1 MSYGAELGHLWR
13 SRGFRRL
20 TWVRVLS
27 QGGDGAFQVG
37 IATAFFFDP
46 TSAST
51 PRDIA
56 VGFAVLLAPFTLIGP
71 FVGPMIDRWHRQ
83 RIVLVGNLIRLGLVA
98 AIGAS
103 IAVQAPKPLLYF
115 LALATLS
122 INRFLLAALT
132 AGIPQVVE
140 PEDLLTANA
149 IMPTMGTIA
158 AAIGAAIGGVVT
170 FIVPGVSDDKLAI
183 LALGAAA
190 VAFGTSSW
198 TATSL
203 DRRALGPVKTIDG
216 RELAA
221 EAVDLLKELR
231 AGFAHLRERVTPFHA
246 LAVMAAARLL
256 YGLMF
261 VAAILISRHIL
272 STPGSA
278 GSSIKHFTMVL
289 GFAAI
294 GFGLAAVV
302 TPAFSYRID
311 RHQWIVACLLLG
323 AVGQTLLAISSSSW
337 ALLSAAVI
345 VSFSVQGGKIA
356 VDTIVQRDTDDE
368 FRGRAFAL
376 YDVAYNTAFIS
387 AAVVGA
393 LVLPPNG
400 YSHAVMAVLAAAY
413 VATAWAYALA
423 PRTVQSGPR
432 AGSASG
438 SPDRAASD

>member
-1 MSYGAELGHLWR
+1 MTFLKDLGHLWR
-13 SRGFRRL
+13 SRGFRLL

-46 TSAST
+46 TSATT
-51 PRDIA
+51 PVDIA
-56 VGFAVLLAPFTLIGP
+56 AGFAVLLAPFTLVGP

-83 RIVLVGNLIRLGLVA
+83 RIVLVGNLIRLALVG

-103 IAVQAPKPLLYF
+103 IILDAPKPLLYF

-132 AGIPQVVE
+132 AGIPQVVDE
-140 PEDLLTANA
+140 DDLLTANA

-170 FIVPGVSDDKLAI
+170 VFAPGVSDNRLAI

-198 TATSL
+198 TATAL
-203 DRRALGPVKTIDG
+203 GKRALGPVARIDG
-216 RELAA
+216 KELAA
-221 EAVDLLKELR
+221 EAIHLLKELR
-231 AGFAHLRERVTPFHA
+231 AGYRHLRDRVTPYNA

-278 GSSIKHFTMVL
+278 ESSIKHFTLVL
-289 GFAAI
+289 GFAAM
-294 GFGLAAVV
+294 GFGLAAIL
-302 TPAFSYRID
+302 TPAFSRRID
-311 RHQWIVACLLLG
+311 RHDWIVACLLLG
-323 AVGQTLLAISSSSW
+323 AVGQTLLAVSSSSW
-337 ALLSAAVI
+337 ALLGAAVI

-356 VDTIVQRDTDDE
+356 VDTIVQRDTDDA

-393 LVLPPNG
+393 VVLPANG
-400 YSHAVMAVLAAAY
+400 YSHLVMGVLVVAY
-413 VATAWAYALA
+413 VAIAFAYARA
-423 PRTVQSGPR
+423 PRTR
-432 AGSASG
+432 ATVDV
-438 SPDRAASD
+438 PFT

>member
-1 MSYGAELGHLWR
+1 MTFLADLNHLWR
-13 SRGFRRL
+13 SRGFRLL
-20 TWVRVLS
+20 TSVRVLS

-51 PRDIA
+51 PGDIA
-56 VGFAVLLAPFTLIGP
+56 AGFAVLLAPFTLVGP

-83 RIVLVGNLIRLGLVA
+83 RIVLVGNLIRLALVA
-98 AIGAS
+98 AIGGS
-103 IAVQAPKPLLYF
+103 IAAGAPKPLLYF

-132 AGIPQVVE
+132 AGIPQVVDD
-140 PEDLLTANA
+140 EDLLTANA

-158 AAIGAAIGGVVT
+158 AAIGAAIGGVTTVL
-170 FIVPGVSDDKLAI
+170 VPGVSDNKLAL

-190 VAFGTSSW
+190 IAFGTSSW
-198 TATSL
+198 TATAL
-203 DRRALGPVKTIDG
+203 GKRALGPVATIDG

-221 EAVDLLKELR
+221 EAVHLLKELR
-231 AGFAHLRERVTPFHA
+231 AGYRHLRDRVTPFQA

-256 YGLMF
+256 YGMMF

-272 STPGSA
+272 GTPGSA
-278 GSSIKHFTMVL
+278 ESAIKQFTVVL

-294 GFGLAAVV
+294 GFGLAAII
-302 TPAFSYRID
+302 TPAFSHRVG
-311 RHQWIVACLLLG
+311 RHEWIVACLLLG
-323 AVGQTLLAISSSSW
+323 AVGQTILAISASSW

-345 VSFSVQGGKIA
+345 ASFSVQGGKIA
-356 VDTIVQRDTDDE
+356 VDTIVQRDTDDA

-393 LVLPPNG
+393 VVLPSNG
-400 YSHAVMAVLAAAY
+400 YSHAVMGVLVVGYLVVAFAY
-413 VATAWAYALA
+413 ARSPRVATHGELT
-423 PRTVQSGPR
+423 PV
-432 AGSASG
+432 
-438 SPDRAASD
+438 

>member
-1 MSYGAELGHLWR
+1 MTFLADLSHLWK
-13 SRGFRRL
+13 SRGFRLL

-56 VGFAVLLAPFTLIGP
+56 AGFAVLLAPFTLVGP

-83 RIVLVGNLIRLGLVA
+83 RIVFVGNLIRLGLVG
-98 AIGAS
+98 AIGGA
-103 IAVQAPKPLLYF
+103 IAIGAPKPLLYF

-132 AGIPQVVE
+132 AGIPQVVDD
-140 PEDLLTANA
+140 EDLLTANA

-158 AAIGAAIGGVVT
+158 AAIGAAIGGVITVL
-170 FIVPGVSDDKLAI
+170 VPGVSDNKLAI

-198 TATSL
+198 AATAL
-203 DRRALGPVKTIDG
+203 GKRALGPVATIDG
-216 RELAA
+216 KELAA
-221 EAVDLLKELR
+221 EAIHLLRELR
-231 AGFAHLRERVTPFHA
+231 AGYQHLRDRVTPFHA
-246 LAVMAAARLL
+246 LGVMAAARLL
-256 YGLMF
+256 YGMMF

-278 GSSIKHFTMVL
+278 ESAIKHFTLVL

-294 GFGLAAVV
+294 GFGLAAIL
-302 TPAFSYRID
+302 TPAFAHKVD

-323 AVGQTLLAISSSSW
+323 AVGQTMLAISSSSW
-337 ALLSAAVI
+337 ALLSAAII

-356 VDTIVQRDTDDE
+356 VDTIVQRDTDDA

-393 LVLPPNG
+393 IVLPANG
-400 YSHAVMAVLAAAY
+400 YSHAVMATVAAAY
-413 VATAWAYALA
+413 VVAAFAYA
-423 PRTVQSGPR
+423 RSPR
-432 AGSASG
+432 AAVRGDVNVA
-438 SPDRAASD
+438 

>member
-1 MSYGAELGHLWR
+1 MSFLKDLSHLWR
-13 SRGFRRL
+13 SRGFRLL
-20 TWVRVLS
+20 TSVRVLS

-46 TSAST
+46 TSATT
-51 PRDIA
+51 PVDIA
-56 VGFAVLLAPFTLIGP
+56 AGFAVLLAPFTLVGP

-83 RIVLVGNLIRLGLVA
+83 RIVLVGNLIRLALVG

-103 IAVQAPKPLLYF
+103 IILDAPKPLLYF
-115 LALATLS
+115 FALATLS

-132 AGIPQVVE
+132 AGIPQVVDE
-140 PEDLLTANA
+140 EDLLTANA

-158 AAIGAAIGGVVT
+158 AAIGAAIGGVITVLA
-170 FIVPGVSDDKLAI
+170 PGVSDNRLAV

-190 VAFGTSSW
+190 VAFGTSSL
-198 TATSL
+198 TATAL
-203 DRRALGPVKTIDG
+203 GKRALGPVARIDG
-216 RELAA
+216 KEFAS
-221 EAVDLLKELR
+221 ETVHLLRELR
-231 AGFAHLRERVTPFHA
+231 AGYRHLRDRVTPLNA

-278 GSSIKHFTMVL
+278 ESSIKHFTLVL

-294 GFGLAAVV
+294 GFGLAAIL
-302 TPAFSYRID
+302 TPAFARRID
-311 RHQWIVACLLLG
+311 RHDWIVACLLLG
-323 AVGQTLLAISSSSW
+323 AAGQTLLAISSSSW
-337 ALLSAAVI
+337 ALLGAAII

-356 VDTIVQRDTDDE
+356 VDTIVQRDTDDA

-393 LVLPPNG
+393 VVLPANG
-400 YSHAVMAVLAAAY
+400 YSHVVMGVLVVAY
-413 VATAWAYALA
+413 VGVAFAFSRA
-423 PRTVQSGPR
+423 PRTR
-432 AGSASG
+432 ATVDVPFG
-438 SPDRAASD
+438 

>member
-1 MSYGAELGHLWR
+1 MTFVADLRHLWR
-13 SRGFRRL
+13 SRGFRLL

-56 VGFAVLLAPFTLIGP
+56 AGFAVLLAPFTLVGP

-98 AIGAS
+98 AIGGS
-103 IAVQAPKPLLYF
+103 IALDAPKPLLYF
-115 LALATLS
+115 LALVTLS

-132 AGIPQVVE
+132 AGIPQVVDD
-140 PEDLLTANA
+140 EDLLTANA

-170 FIVPGVSDDKLAI
+170 VLVPGVSDNKLAI

-198 TATSL
+198 AATAL
-203 DRRALGPVKTIDG
+203 GKRALGPVATIDG
-216 RELAA
+216 KELAA
-221 EAVDLLKELR
+221 EAIHLLKELR
-231 AGFAHLRERVTPFHA
+231 AGYNHLRERVTPFHA
-246 LAVMAAARLL
+246 LGVMAAARLL
-256 YGLMF
+256 YGMMF
-261 VAAILISRHIL
+261 VSAILISRHIL

-278 GSSIKHFTMVL
+278 ESAIKHFTLVL

-294 GFGLAAVV
+294 GFGLAAIL
-302 TPAFSYRID
+302 TPAFAHRVN

-337 ALLSAAVI
+337 ALLSAAII

-356 VDTIVQRDTDDE
+356 VDTIVQRDTDDA

-387 AAVVGA
+387 AAVIGA
-393 LVLPPNG
+393 VVLPTNG
-400 YSHAVMAVLAAAY
+400 YSHVVMGALVVAYLVAAF
-413 VATAWAYALA
+413 AYARA
-423 PRTVQSGPR
+423 P
-432 AGSASG
+432 
-438 SPDRAASD
+438 RAASAVAVKPA

>member
-1 MSYGAELGHLWR
+1 MTFLADLSHLWK
-13 SRGFRRL
+13 SRGFRLL

-56 VGFAVLLAPFTLIGP
+56 AGFAVLLAPFTLVGP

-83 RIVLVGNLIRLGLVA
+83 RIVFVGNLIRLGLVG
-98 AIGAS
+98 AIGGA
-103 IAVQAPKPLLYF
+103 IAIDAPKPLLYF

-132 AGIPQVVE
+132 AGIPQVVDD
-140 PEDLLTANA
+140 EDLLTANA

-170 FIVPGVSDDKLAI
+170 ILVPGVSDNKLAI

-198 TATSL
+198 AATAL
-203 DRRALGPVKTIDG
+203 GKRALGPVATIDG
-216 RELAA
+216 KELAA
-221 EAVDLLKELR
+221 EAIHLLRELR
-231 AGFAHLRERVTPFHA
+231 AGYQHLRDRVTPFHA
-246 LAVMAAARLL
+246 LGVMAAARLL
-256 YGLMF
+256 YGMMF

-278 GSSIKHFTMVL
+278 ESAIKHFTLVL

-294 GFGLAAVV
+294 GFGLAAIL
-302 TPAFSYRID
+302 TPAFAHKVD

-323 AVGQTLLAISSSSW
+323 AVGQTMLAISSSSW
-337 ALLSAAVI
+337 ALLSAAII

-356 VDTIVQRDTDDE
+356 VDTIVQRDTDDA

-393 LVLPPNG
+393 IVLPANG
-400 YSHAVMAVLAAAY
+400 YSHAVMATVVAAY
-413 VATAWAYALA
+413 VVAAFAYA
-423 PRTVQSGPR
+423 RSPR
-432 AGSASG
+432 AAVHGEVNPA
-438 SPDRAASD
+438 